1 MYSYRHFTPGR
12 KSTTAKIIHS
22 DRSKV
27 CMCDTYD
34 KFTVLNN
41 PPNISRGMRIAQT
54 IRTTVGG
61 TTRFGNNYIYQSNY
75 TTNNVLNNDVNNVA
89 IYTNNIANN
98 VEILENI
105 NINGNNNIPRNRCV
119 EQRAE
124 ICRTLNPPRNKF

>member
-12 KSTTAKIIHS
+12 KSTTSKIIHS

-41 PPNISRGMRIAQT
+41 LPNISRGLRIAQT

-61 TTRFGNNYIYQSNY
+61 TTRFGNNYINQPNY
-75 TTNNVLNNDVNNVA
+75 TINDANNEANDV
-89 IYTNNIANN
+89 I
-98 VEILENI
+98 ILENT
-105 NINGNNNIPRNRCV
+105 NVNVPNNVPRNRCI
-119 EQRAE
+119 EQRSE
-124 ICRTLNPPRNKF
+124 NCRTLNPPRNKF

>member
-27 CMCDTYD
+27 CICDTYD

-41 PPNISRGMRIAQT
+41 LPNISRGMRIAQT

-61 TTRFGNNYIYQSNY
+61 TTRFGNNYIYQPNY
-75 TTNNVLNNDVNNVA
+75 TTNDNTFLENVNVIVNDNTNGNNV
-89 IYTNNIANN
+89 T
-98 VEILENI
+98 
-105 NINGNNNIPRNRCV
+105 NNIPRNRCV

>member
-12 KSTTAKIIHS
+12 TSNTSKIIHS

-27 CMCDTYD
+27 CICDTYD

-41 PPNISRGMRIAQT
+41 LPNISRGMRIAQT

-61 TTRFGNNYIYQSNY
+61 TTRFGNNYIYHPNY
-75 TTNNVLNNDVNNVA
+75 TTNDNSF
-89 IYTNNIANN
+89 
-98 VEILENI
+98 LENVTV
-105 NINGNNNIPRNRCV
+105 NDNTNGDNVTNNIPRNRCV

-124 ICRTLNPPRNKF
+124 NCRTLNPPRNKF

>member
-12 KSTTAKIIHS
+12 KSTTSKIIHS

-41 PPNISRGMRIAQT
+41 LPNISRGLRIAQT

-61 TTRFGNNYIYQSNY
+61 TTRFGNNYINYPNY
-75 TTNNVLNNDVNNVA
+75 TTNDVTTESNNFINDAV
-89 IYTNNIANN
+89 
-98 VEILENI
+98 ILENT
-105 NINGNNNIPRNRCV
+105 NVTNLLRNRCV
-119 EQRAE
+119 EKRSE
-124 ICRTLNPPRNKF
+124 VCRTFNPPRNKF